1 MNKNKTRNQ
10 IEDKYKWDL
19 SVLYAS
25 DDCWEK
31 DYRKVEKGLPQL
43 MAFKGALADSG
54 KLGQFMQLYIDHSVV
69 RENLHVYAHVRF
81 FEDTRNAVYEEMKG
95 RIELLVS
102 KISAETVFIKKE
114 LSSLSL
120 DDIDTMIHENSQL
133 AGYRFFLKSYARYK
147 TAHPFG
153 GNGNCFSRTENCL
166 KKPDDAFLAFHD
178 NNILFGEFEHKGEK
192 IHLSH
197 AKYAQ
202 LLESPDRDLRQ
213 KVFDYYYRPFRQ
225 NIDVLANIYA
235 ANVLANIKLAK
246 VRNYASMLEM
256 SLFPDYVPLPKQGIQ
271 QSR

>member
-147 TAHPFG
+147 PHIL
-153 GNGNCFSRTENCL
+153 SEETEIALAELKIAL

-213 KVFDYYYRPFRQ
+213 KVFDYYYRDRKS
-225 NIDVLANIYA
+225 V
-235 ANVLANIKLAK
+235 V
-246 VRNYASMLEM
+246 
-256 SLFPDYVPLPKQGIQ
+256 
-271 QSR
+271 